1 MQPPGMIRII
11 HKNRVQMLGRNRNLE
26 VSLKS
31 WQVKQ
36 RQHSISI
43 AREQTSITSEYSTA
57 MGDNLFTER
66 ETYLLLNF
74 IECVSTLVKWVKF
87 LIISHP
93 SLQPDLY
100 AIASKTS
107 DSLEAVHPG
116 GKLLDGPNL
125 RTKLTELV
133 YSTRQLYESS
143 CELLRERGHS
153 LIMREDLETKLSVAL
168 ANIEMELR
176 KCAMQKSEDGSMK
189 IYLNVLAPNNDDVD
203 HRKKSKPF
211 WMRFRNREQQ
221 PSTSGGR
228 TNRSSSREAVSNWG
242 VNEVITWLEAMQLS
256 EYIDSFIKNDIRG
269 KELLTLARRDLK
281 ELGVTKVGHVKRILQ
296 AIKDLHAS

>member
-1 MQPPGMIRII
+1 
-11 HKNRVQMLGRNRNLE
+11 
-26 VSLKS
+26 
-31 WQVKQ
+31 
-36 RQHSISI
+36 
-43 AREQTSITSEYSTA
+43 
-57 MGDNLFTER
+57 
-66 ETYLLLNF
+66 
-74 IECVSTLVKWVKF
+74 VKF

-100 AIASKTS
+100 TIASKTA
-107 DSLEAVHPG
+107 DALEAIHPG

-133 YSTRQLYESS
+133 GITRQLYESS
-143 CELLRERGHS
+143 CELLRERGQS
-153 LIMREDLETKLSVAL
+153 LIMREDLESKLSVSL

-176 KCAMQKSEDGSMK
+176 KCTMQRSEDGSMR
-189 IYLNVLAPNNDDVD
+189 IYLNVLAPHDDVD

-211 WMRFRNREQQ
+211 WMRFRNKDQQQ
-221 PSTSGGR
+221 PGPSSSRSG
-228 TNRSSSREAVSNWG
+228 RSSSREAVCNWG
-242 VNEVITWLEAMQLS
+242 VNEVITWLDAMQMS

-296 AIKDLHAS
+296 AIKELQTN